1 MCWLLLVELGLRAE
15 PYPWQSESVV
25 DVKRELVYL
34 IYFAYWPIHRHITQ
48 ALVEVNQAI
57 ISLVVLKRSSQPAAY
72 LEEVLPDGLGR
83 QNLWWNLI
91 GHPLQPP
98 PRNII
103 LKLGKGSTRPL
114 S

>member
-34 IYFAYWPIHRHITQ
+34 IYFAYWPIHRYITQ

-57 ISLVVLKRSSQPAAY
+57 ISLVVLKVKNYVSGTPKQSITNILASNKIIIHQDAFVKPMY
-72 LEEVLPDGLGR
+72 LEMYIFY
-83 QNLWWNLI
+83 LI
-91 GHPLQPP
+91 L
-98 PRNII
+98 
-103 LKLGKGSTRPL
+103 
-114 S
+114 